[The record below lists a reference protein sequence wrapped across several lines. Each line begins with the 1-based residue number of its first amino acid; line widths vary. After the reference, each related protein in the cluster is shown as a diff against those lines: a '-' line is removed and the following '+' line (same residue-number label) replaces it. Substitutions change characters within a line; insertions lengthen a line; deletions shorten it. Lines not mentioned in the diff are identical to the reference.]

1 MAATWD
7 IVLISPCFWDMRIEY
22 EKKIGIG
29 MIWSIDDWS
38 WKNQREVQAIS
49 DVERMLD
56 EGKIIVIS
64 FETNYWKDMGMY
76 IEKEGE
82 YIYTLWFNTEG
93 VPELDSDTVNEGN
106 IKYYEK
112 ACRILKE
119 LITAYSID
127 FRAIAIGVESDVQ
140 YCGDIE
146 KMMKDSYNVV
156 VWILNKNGRI
166 EIIFEKESDEIQK
179 EVKKLWY
186 LWGQNEYEENSR

>member
-7 IVLISPCFWDMRIEY
+7 IVLISPCFWDMGIEY

-38 WKNQREVQAIS
+38 WKNQREVQVIS

-82 YIYTLWFNTEG
+82 YIYALWFNTEG

-156 VWILNKNGRI
+156 AWILNKNGRI

-186 LWGQNEYEENSR
+186 L